1 MAGLIQQRRSL
12 HKHVAEGNQKNRSL
26 QSQLCKLQP
35 LANIGSASAMIAHEI
50 NNILTPFGT
59 YAELALKHIDDR
71 ELVRKAL
78 EKAVLNCNRAA
89 QVMESMLNM
98 AHGKTQQKEAVA
110 VLEMVEDVF
119 ICLCRDFQ
127 KDGVSI
133 RLDIPKPLR
142 IQATRVQIQQVLM
155 NLILNAREA
164 MLSNGGSLTI
174 SARQAGRQVLITV
187 ADTGNGIPEAE
198 LEHIFSAFYSNKDST
213 VTTDE
218 CFGTGLGLAF
228 CRLVI
233 DAHAG
238 EIAVSS
244 TPGQGTTFTLTL
256 PEAES
261 ASSDY
266 SAKVE

>member
-1 MAGLIQQRRSL
+1 MAGLIQKRRSL
-12 HKHVAEGNQKNRSL
+12 HKNVAEGNQQNRSL

-50 NNILTPFGT
+50 NNILTPFGS
-59 YAELALKHIDDR
+59 YAELALRHIDDR
-71 ELVRKAL
+71 DLVRKAL

-98 AHGKTQQKEAVA
+98 AHGKTQKKEPVF

-127 KDGVSI
+127 QDGISI
-133 RLDIPKPLR
+133 RLDIPEPLR

-164 MLSNGGSLTI
+164 MLSRGGALTI

-187 ADTGNGIPEAE
+187 ADTGTGIPEAE
-198 LEHIFSAFYSNKDST
+198 LQHIFRAFYSNKDST
-213 VTTDE
+213 ETQDE

-228 CRLVI
+228 CRLVM
-233 DAHAG
+233 DAHG
-238 EIAVSS
+238 GKISVSS
-244 TPGQGTTFTLTL
+244 APAKGTTFTLAL
-256 PEAES
+256 PGAES
-261 ASSDY
+261 AN
-266 SAKVE
+266 VE

>member
-1 MAGLIQQRRSL
+1 MAGLIQKRRSL
-12 HKHVAEGNQKNRSL
+12 HRHVEEGNQQNRSL

-35 LANIGSASAMIAHEI
+35 LANIGYASAMIAHEI

-98 AHGKTQQKEAVA
+98 AHGKTQEKAPVS
-110 VLEMVEDVF
+110 VVEMVEDVF

-127 KDGVSI
+127 KDGISI
-133 RLDIPKPLR
+133 RIDIPKPLK

-174 SARQAGRQVLITV
+174 SARRAGRQVLITV
-187 ADTGNGIPEAE
+187 ADTGTGIPEAE
-198 LEHIFSAFYSNKDST
+198 LDHIFSAFYSNKDST
-213 VTTDE
+213 AATDE

-228 CRLVI
+228 CRLVM
-233 DAHAG
+233 DAHGG

-244 TPGQGTTFTLTL
+244 TPGKGTTFTLGL
-256 PEAES
+256 PGAEVENS
-261 ASSDY
+261 AY
-266 SAKVE
+266 VE